1 MAPDSVDPRAQAQ
14 LDQGNELFARGD
26 LDGAVGCYRLALELA
41 PDWADGHYNLAN
53 ALHRLGRL
61 EQALDAYDR
70 AVDLR
75 PDHAATRHNRAQA
88 LHRLGRL
95 QEAISGYRDA
105 TERDSGAP
113 AAWIDLGVALQDQG
127 DDAAAVVALKKAI
140 ELDAGQPIAH
150 NNLGNALASLGLASE
165 AEHSFRRAL
174 ELAPGYAEAQFNLG
188 NALMALG
195 HYGEATRAHVRASE
209 LDPGNRTY
217 GLALRRAL
225 ARRIPGWHLPMLA
238 DAPRN
243 AAYRRA
249 LERVVTAESRVLD
262 IGAGSGLLSL
272 IAARAGAG
280 RIIACEMDAELA
292 ATARQ
297 VIADNGYADQI
308 TVIAKRSNRLVVGE
322 DLAEP
327 ANLLVSELLDT
338 GLLGDGVLPVMRH
351 ALAHLTTPD
360 VQVIPRGAVMIGVLV
375 ELPGLAPVYPV
386 REVEGFDLSAFDRFR
401 APDAYL
407 DVDLAR
413 VPHTRLSAPFTIAS
427 FDFAAPPPRRDERD
441 TECRKLELEVVADG
455 QAQAVVYWFELQM
468 DAVETVSTGPDGDL
482 LHWHQAAQYFEQHR
496 RVETGQHLVLEI
508 ARSDHNVTFH
518 LP

>member
-1 MAPDSVDPRAQAQ
+1 MAPDSVDPQAQAQ
-14 LDQGNELFARGD
+14 FEQGNELFARGD
-26 LDGAVGCYRLALELA
+26 LDGAVGCYGLALELA

-53 ALHRLGRL
+53 ALQRLGRL
-61 EQALDAYDR
+61 ELAVAAYDQALALQPEHI
-70 AVDLR
+70 AS
-75 PDHAATRHNRAQA
+75 RHNRAQA

-95 QEAISGYRDA
+95 QDAISGYRDV
-105 TERDSGAP
+105 TERDPGAP
-113 AAWIDLGVALQDQG
+113 AAWIDLGAALQDQG
-127 DDAAAVVALKKAI
+127 DDAAAVMALRQAVH
-140 ELDAGQPIAH
+140 LDDSQPIAH
-150 NNLGNALASLGLASE
+150 NNLGNALAALGLASE
-165 AEHSFRRAL
+165 AEQSFRRAL
-174 ELAPGYAEAQFNLG
+174 ELAPDYAEAQFNLG
-188 NALMALG
+188 GALMALG
-195 HYGEATRAHVRASE
+195 RHGEATGPYSRALE

-249 LERVVTAESRVLD
+249 LERAVTAESRVLD

-272 IAARAGAG
+272 MAARAGAG
-280 RIIACEMDAELA
+280 RITACEMDAELA

-360 VQVIPRGAVMIGVLV
+360 VQVIPRGAVMTGVLV
-375 ELPGLAPVYPV
+375 QLPGLAPVHPV
-386 REVEGFDLSAFDRFR
+386 REVEGFDLSPFDRFR

-407 DVDLAR
+407 DVELAR

-427 FDFAAPPPRRDERD
+427 FDFAAPPPRRDEHDPEQHR
-441 TECRKLELEVVADG
+441 LELEIIADG

-468 DAVETVSTGPDGDL
+468 DAVEAVSSGPDGDL
-482 LHWHQAAQYFEQHR
+482 LHWHQAAQYFELHR
-496 RVETGQHLVLEI
+496 RVEVGQHLDLEI
-508 ARSDHNVTFH
+508 ARSDYNVTFH